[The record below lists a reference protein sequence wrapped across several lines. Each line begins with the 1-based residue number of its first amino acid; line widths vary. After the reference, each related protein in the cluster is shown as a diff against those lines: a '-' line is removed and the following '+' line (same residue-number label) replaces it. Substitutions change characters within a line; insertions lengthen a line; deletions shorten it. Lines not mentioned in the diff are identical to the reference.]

1 VLAQS
6 LLRTLLG
13 PLNSQNWFTMS
24 NLSQIYDVDLK
35 LLRCF
40 CTIVEE
46 GSFTAAQSVLNL
58 SQSMLSEYLK
68 SLEIRLGVRL
78 CQRGPKGFK
87 LYHEGE
93 VVYQAAKEL
102 FASVENFKQRAS
114 NLNDSAGHELIIG
127 VQDHIVDNPRSRIA
141 EAISR
146 LAEYYPNARFKLE
159 VMLGFQM
166 TGHVADGLIHVGIG
180 LTDDHF
186 SQLTFEP
193 LFPEAAAIYCGR
205 AHPLFHIRD
214 SDITMEQI
222 ENAVYAN
229 RGHLEHFHPER
240 IRNAATRGDIGYG
253 AHAHMTLILS
263 GRNIGYLPDHVA
275 QPHVETGM
283 LRVLR
288 QDLTRKVHAIAAVT
302 GPSSSE
308 FKLAR
313 RFVDC
318 LIDTHMESIPMTSKL
333 AMVAS

>member
-1 VLAQS
+1 
-6 LLRTLLG
+6 
-13 PLNSQNWFTMS
+13 
-24 NLSQIYDVDLK
+24 
-35 LLRCF
+35 
-40 CTIVEE
+40 
-46 GSFTAAQSVLNL
+46 
-58 SQSMLSEYLK
+58 MLSEYLK

-102 FASVENFKQRAS
+102 FASVESFKQRAS

-127 VQDHIVDNPRSRIA
+127 VQDHIVDNPQSRIA

-159 VMLGFQM
+159 IMLGFQM
-166 TGHVADGLIHVGIG
+166 TGRVADGLIHVGIG
-180 LTDDHF
+180 LTDDQF
-186 SQLTFEP
+186 SQLSFEP
-193 LFPEAAAIYCGR
+193 LFEEASAIYCGR
-205 AHPLFHIRD
+205 THPLFHIRD
-214 SDITMEQI
+214 CDITRQQI

-275 QPHVETGM
+275 APHVESGR

-288 QDLTRKVHAIAAVT
+288 HDLTGKVHAIAAVT

-318 LIDTHMESIPMTSKL
+318 LVDIHMEHEP
-333 AMVAS
+333 VAGGRMQIVSS